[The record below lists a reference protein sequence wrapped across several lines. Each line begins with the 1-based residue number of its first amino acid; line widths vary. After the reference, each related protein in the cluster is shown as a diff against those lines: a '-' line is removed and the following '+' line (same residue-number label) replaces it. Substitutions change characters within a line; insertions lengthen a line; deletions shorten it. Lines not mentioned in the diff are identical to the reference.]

1 MKKYKHK
8 LTGNIAVET
17 NSENNYKVSEP
28 RHFTIPKW
36 VIENSSDWEEV
47 VEKKYE
53 IIEIHYLNENENTII
68 KYANGKAIYR
78 NDNEKVDSTLTL
90 TQFGETDWKKYITIT
105 SIKRLS
111 DGEVFIIKDIVTMFD
126 WNAKDCFIEK
136 FVEHTNGKIG
146 IVIKQQDT
154 TSVYFNGLDT
164 LQKVKRKPL
173 FKTEDG
179 VNIYEN
185 NIVYSV
191 NKSFDLNRNVAGIT
205 VFNNCKVF
213 STKEAAKEYILMN
226 KPCLS
231 INEILDSITA
241 KNAFKHKW
249 LYDCKESVSIL
260 KDVVKEK
267 NV

>member
-17 NSENNYKVSEP
+17 NSENNYKISEP

-36 VIENSSDWEEV
+36 VIENSSDWEEI
-47 VEKKYE
+47 VEKEYE
-53 IIEIHYLNENENTII
+53 INGRMFSTGMSLRGKQYQII
-68 KYANGKAIYR
+68 
-78 NDNEKVDSTLTL
+78 
-90 TQFGETDWKKYITIT
+90 

-111 DGEVFIIKDIVTMFD
+111 DGEVFSIYDNVTMFD
-126 WNAKDCFIEK
+126 WNAKDCFIEE
-136 FVEHTNGKIG
+136 FIEHTNGKLG

-154 TSVYFNGLDT
+154 TSIYFNGLDS
-164 LQKVKRKPL
+164 LQKVKRKLL
-173 FKTEDG
+173 FTTIDNVK
-179 VNIYEN
+179 IYEGDKYFSVCKKYWIVLEPENTSKINYETYHKN
-185 NIVYSV
+185 NY
-191 NKSFDLNRNVAGIT
+191 N
-205 VFNNCKVF
+205 F
-213 STKEAAKEYILMN
+213 STKEKAEEYILTN

-249 LYDCKESVSIL
+249 LYNCKESVSIL